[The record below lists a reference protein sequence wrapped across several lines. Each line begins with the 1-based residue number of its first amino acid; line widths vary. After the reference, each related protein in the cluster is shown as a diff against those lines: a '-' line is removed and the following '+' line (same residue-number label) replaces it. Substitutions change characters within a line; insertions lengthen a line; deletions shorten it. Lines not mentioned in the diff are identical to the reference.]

1 MKEYSLLD
9 IILAKDIEF
18 NKKYRLNL
26 SLQILNIFDVQ
37 YEVILNYPMPRRQL
51 IFQAQVKF

>member
-18 NKKYRLNL
+18 KKYRLNL